1 MRFRSAPPC
10 GASLVL
16 TAFRRW
22 VFLLETQKEP
32 KRSPLLAIAREAR
45 LRGYSPLRTPKMWS
59 SSKKAKKR
67 RSAAFFF
74 TLFHSSPIDP
84 FGAKYQI
91 FWLFVGG
98 GVLDAPQ
105 VCVVTRSDIDA
116 HFPWFVGRG
125 LDPSMGTPYKQLHT
139 SL

>member
-1 MRFRSAPPC
+1 M
-10 GASLVL
+10 
-16 TAFRRW
+16 
-22 VFLLETQKEP
+22 
-32 KRSPLLAIAREAR
+32 
-45 LRGYSPLRTPKMWS
+45 
-59 SSKKAKKR
+59 
-67 RSAAFFF
+67 FFF

-125 LDPSMGTPYKQLHT
+125 LDPSMGAPYKQLTT